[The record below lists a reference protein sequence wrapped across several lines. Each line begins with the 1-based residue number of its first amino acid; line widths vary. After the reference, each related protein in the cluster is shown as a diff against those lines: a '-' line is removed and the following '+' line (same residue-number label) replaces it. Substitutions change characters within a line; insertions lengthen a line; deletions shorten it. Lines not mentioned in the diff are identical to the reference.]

1 MVVALLVSGA
11 VGGLL
16 AGFFG
21 VGGGIVMVPLLMIW
35 ARMNQRRAAA
45 TSLVA
50 IVPTA
55 IAGSITFGIAGE
67 VNWVVAALI
76 GAGAIAGAPLGAY
89 LLRVLP
95 ILWLR
100 WLFIAGLLVAA
111 LRLILVEIERGGDVE
126 LSFGVGAAL
135 VALGLIMGLASGLFG
150 IGGGV
155 IAVPVLIAVFGA
167 GDLVAKG
174 TSLAAMIPTAIAGT
188 IPNLRAGLVDL
199 RQGLIV
205 GGAAVVFSQLGVAL
219 AFIVPPQISGPLF
232 GIFLILVVIQ
242 LVVRAI
248 RLGKREQ

>member
-76 GAGAIAGAPLGAY
+76 GAGAIAGAPLARTYCAFCRSCGC
-89 LLRVLP
+89 
-95 ILWLR
+95 
-100 WLFIAGLLVAA
+100 
-111 LRLILVEIERGGDVE
+111 
-126 LSFGVGAAL
+126 VGCSSPACW
-135 VALGLIMGLASGLFG
+135 
-150 IGGGV
+150 
-155 IAVPVLIAVFGA
+155 
-167 GDLVAKG
+167 
-174 TSLAAMIPTAIAGT
+174 
-188 IPNLRAGLVDL
+188 
-199 RQGLIV
+199 
-205 GGAAVVFSQLGVAL
+205 SQRFA
-219 AFIVPPQISGPLF
+219 
-232 GIFLILVVIQ
+232 
-242 LVVRAI
+242 
-248 RLGKREQ
+248 